1 MGSKLTYPAE
11 SSNLQKSVK
20 EHTLTFLATNCC
32 SGLPTEAQSL
42 FHTQSFPPA
51 VPQPSP
57 STCGTQDPSAGVC
70 LLLLSPCCMVQGFQ
84 SYVQIINQAA
94 VAPHGPLPSTPNR
107 SSFHIALSQKI
118 VQVSFNGKR
127 SQFLV
132 QQFALPTPTF
142 LLCIC

>member
-20 EHTLTFLATNCC
+20 EHTLTFLATKCC
-32 SGLPTEAQSL
+32 SRLPTEAQSIL
-42 FHTQSFPPA
+42 SHS
-51 VPQPSP
+51 
-57 STCGTQDPSAGVC
+57 
-70 LLLLSPCCMVQGFQ
+70 LLLSHNLLQALVALRILQLGSVSSCSPHVVLVQGFQ

-132 QQFALPTPTF
+132 QQFVLPTPTF